1 MTFEEEELGGKS
13 IGVQPASAA
22 DGDDGQG
29 HGHNANYG
37 VAAGGRRGGHIRE
50 SLPPAFSQ
58 TQSFTGGLDLTQ
70 QPASAGIDG
79 AVGNAGQ
86 EMEIRDAAGRYR
98 HAPEQ
103 RVLSVCVAH
112 PVIEP
117 AFGLDELR
125 IRGGIESNSLMEIYE
140 HYPPVLGHACDNDIA
155 RNGVGIAPAVS
166 HEFAQ
171 GVHGHKTVTGG
182 GKLHT
187 TLQVSTDVS
196 GVADSMYER
205 NGVPRMYSSTKT
217 HARSPEGAVMLRHG
231 RPYLRVLVETGLQGL
246 GETKRYGHVRRKGW
260 GMSSAGFGVRRGDY
274 DVQIKTHVRG
284 KPFEQRSSPVG
295 HQLSVVL
302 FDSQWIGEIHGAGIF
317 GYTFWVSSKL
327 VPLLLFSWSWRTLA
341 SHEQLVGDFFGKP
354 TSNHTNNWAVLVCSS
369 RYWFN
374 YRHMANAL
382 GMYRTVKRL
391 GIPDSNIILMLAD
404 DAACN
409 PRNKFPGSV
418 YASPGRGL
426 DLYGDN
432 IVVDYRGYREFHPRP
447 DWYLVFSF
455 LTGLSE
461 SSGRMEPSVPR
472 SKRLLTDANSNVF
485 VYMTGHGGNEF
496 LKFQDNE
503 EISAFDIADAFEQ
516 MWQKKRYNEIFFMID
531 TCQANTMYTKFYSP
545 NILATGSAKLDQNS
559 YSYENDND
567 LGVHIIDRYTHYV
580 LEYMERINKSSHQTM
595 RDLFDSYDPVKISS
609 DPGVRADLFRRPLDE
624 VLITD
629 FFGGVA
635 QVEVQESTTPFSG
648 PDGPESVPV
657 ADTRPRVAA
666 ASFTT
671 ETGVQDES
679 WRTLRTWGGVVLLG
693 ALVGWV
699 GSRKLCMDF
708 RSHHLSAVLLLG
720 SPDKNAG
727 SLTRMDTTV
736 YTVY

>member
-1 MTFEEEELGGKS
+1 ML
-13 IGVQPASAA
+13 V
-22 DGDDGQG
+22 
-29 HGHNANYG
+29 
-37 VAAGGRRGGHIRE
+37 
-50 SLPPAFSQ
+50 
-58 TQSFTGGLDLTQ
+58 SF
-70 QPASAGIDG
+70 
-79 AVGNAGQ
+79 
-86 EMEIRDAAGRYR
+86 
-98 HAPEQ
+98 
-103 RVLSVCVAH
+103 
-112 PVIEP
+112 
-117 AFGLDELR
+117 
-125 IRGGIESNSLMEIYE
+125 
-140 HYPPVLGHACDNDIA
+140 
-155 RNGVGIAPAVS
+155 
-166 HEFAQ
+166 
-171 GVHGHKTVTGG
+171 VH
-182 GKLHT
+182 L
-187 TLQVSTDVS
+187 
-196 GVADSMYER
+196 
-205 NGVPRMYSSTKT
+205 
-217 HARSPEGAVMLRHG
+217 
-231 RPYLRVLVETGLQGL
+231 
-246 GETKRYGHVRRKGW
+246 
-260 GMSSAGFGVRRGDY
+260 
-274 DVQIKTHVRG
+274 
-284 KPFEQRSSPVG
+284 
-295 HQLSVVL
+295 
-302 FDSQWIGEIHGAGIF
+302 
-317 GYTFWVSSKL
+317 
-327 VPLLLFSWSWRTLA
+327 LLLFSWSWRTLA
-341 SHEQLVGDFFGKP
+341 SHEQLVGDFFSKS

-409 PRNKFPGSV
+409 SRNKFPGSV
-418 YASPGRGL
+418 YANPGRGL

-432 IVVDYRGYREFHPRP
+432 IEVDYRGYEVTVENFIR
-447 DWYLVFSF
+447 V
-455 LTGLSE
+455 LT
-461 SSGRMEPSVPR
+461 GRMEPSVPR

-580 LEYMERINKSSHQTM
+580 LEYMERINKTSHQTM

-648 PDGPESVPV
+648 ADGPESVPA

-666 ASFTT
+666 TAFTT

-679 WRTLRTWGGVVLLG
+679 WRTMRTWGGVVLLG

-699 GSRKLCMDF
+699 GSR
-708 RSHHLSAVLLLG
+708 
-720 SPDKNAG
+720 
-727 SLTRMDTTV
+727 TV
-736 YTVY
+736 